1 MREIDELAIKAALDD
16 NLFSKLVEDQKHF
29 IINCAFKTTKKYVR
43 TSDDEWSI
51 ALLAFY
57 DAVKSYDESKGG
69 FLPYAELMI
78 KRKLID
84 YYRTGKKYS
93 SEYLVNP
100 SIFESG
106 PNEEDE
112 DIGLKIEITE
122 KLIENKEYSLK
133 DEIEAANGELMKFG
147 FSFFDLTD
155 CSPKSQKTKEAC
167 KKAVL
172 YILDNNILMAEIY
185 SSKQLPLKIIQKN
198 TNLPRKILE
207 HHRRYI
213 IAAIEILSGEYP
225 GLAGYISYIRKDGD

>member
-1 MREIDELAIKAALDD
+1 MREIDELAIKAASDD
-16 NLFSKLVEDQKHF
+16 KAFSKLVEDQKHF
-29 IINCAFKTTKKYVR
+29 IINCTFKATRKYVR

-51 ALLAFY
+51 ALSAFY

-84 YYRTGKKYS
+84 YYRTGKKYA

-100 SIFESG
+100 SVFEAG
-106 PNEEDE
+106 PNEENE

-122 KLIENKEYSLK
+122 KLVENTDYSLK
-133 DEIEAANGELMKFG
+133 DEIEAANAELMKFG
-147 FSFFDLTD
+147 FSFFDLAD

-172 YILDNNILMAEIY
+172 YILDNNIIMGEIY
-185 SSKQLPLKIIQKN
+185 SSKQLPLKVIQKN
-198 TNLPRKILE
+198 TDLPRKILE
-207 HHRRYI
+207 NYRRYI

-225 GLAGYISYIRKDGD
+225 GLAGYISYIRKDGN

>member
-16 NLFSKLVEDQKHF
+16 KLFSKLVEDQKHF

-51 ALLAFY
+51 ALLTFY
-57 DAVKSYDESKGG
+57 DAVKSYDERKGG

-112 DIGLKIEITE
+112 DVGLKIEITE

-147 FSFFDLTD
+147 FSFFDLAD

-172 YILDNNILMAEIY
+172 YILDNNILVSEIY
-185 SSKQLPLKIIQKN
+185 LSKQLPLKIIQKN
-198 TNLPRKILE
+198 TDLPRKILE

-225 GLAGYISYIRKDGD
+225 SLAGYISYIRKDGD